1 MVSLP
6 AIASTTVTSPRQP
19 NTQSSGIVIEIQP
32 SEDNVDAGNRS
43 GNSANV
49 TITTASREVSTSVS
63 REQAIDGL
71 NRRFQR
77 QAINQLD
84 SNQGINPLR
93 LRALQQSNINADDVS
108 EIATLRRQRELAN
121 TFLTNSAANTVQNP
135 GNSGNATG
143 NTGTDLYINAV
154 NAYIRQTLLFSSK
167 DSATSQFSTTA

>member
-71 NRRFQR
+71 DRRFQR